1 MSEPEI
7 NRTAEQLRET
17 LAGCTVQ
24 LTPEVEP
31 ALTFTIEVEE
41 DRE

>member
-7 NRTAEQLRET
+7 NRTAKQLRET
-17 LAGCTVQ
+17 LARSIAQ

-31 ALTFTIEVEE
+31 ALTFMIEVEE